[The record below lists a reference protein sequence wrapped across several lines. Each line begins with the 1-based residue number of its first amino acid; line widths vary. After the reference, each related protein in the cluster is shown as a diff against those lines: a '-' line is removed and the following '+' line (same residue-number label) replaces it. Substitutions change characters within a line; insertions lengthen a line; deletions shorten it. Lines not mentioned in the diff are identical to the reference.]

1 MKIAGYQMQPVV
13 GDIEA
18 NLSKIETAAEKAA
31 AQGVDLLIA
40 PELALTGYGAAE
52 RFPGLATPAHGPVT
66 DRLSEIAARHGLAIV
81 AGFAEQTHEA
91 VFNSAFFTDGKGQ
104 TAVYRKCNLYGPYER
119 QWFRQEDR
127 RQVFVTLSGVR
138 IGFLI
143 CYDVEF
149 PENVRQLAKGGAD
162 LVVVPTALP
171 TGWSGEFIAEHMIR
185 VRAFEN
191 QVFVAYINHCGS
203 DELFAYAGL
212 SRIAAPDG
220 KLLSEAPAAG
230 EALIVADIEPAAY
243 TGSRA
248 ENTYLAD
255 LA

>member
-18 NLSKIETAAEKAA
+18 NLAKIEAAAETAAS
-31 AQGVDLLIA
+31 QGADLLIA
-40 PELALTGYGAAE
+40 PELALTGYGAADKFA
-52 RFPGLATPAHGPVT
+52 RLATPAQGPVT
-66 DRLSEIAARHGLAIV
+66 DRLSEIAESHGLAIV

-127 RQVFVTLSGVR
+127 RQVLVTLGGIR
-138 IGFLI
+138 MGFLI

-171 TGWSGEFIAEHMIR
+171 KGWSGDFIAEHMIK

-191 QVFVAYINHCGS
+191 QVFVAYINHCGA
-203 DELFAYAGL
+203 DDLFAYAGL

-220 KLLSEAPAAG
+220 KLLAEAAAAG
-230 EALIVADIEPAAY
+230 EALIAAAIEPAAY
-243 TGSRA
+243 AKSRA

>member
-13 GDIEA
+13 GDVDA
-18 NLSKIETAAEKAA
+18 NLAKIRAAAERAA
-31 AQGVDLLIA
+31 AQGAALLIA
-40 PELALTGYGAAE
+40 PELALTGYGAAD
-52 RFPGLATPAHGPVT
+52 RFPDLATPAHGHVT
-66 DRLSEIAARHGLAIV
+66 DQLSEIAARHGIAIV
-81 AGFAEQTHEA
+81 AGFAEETHEA
-91 VFNSAFFTDGKGQ
+91 TFNSAFFTDGNGQ

-119 QWFRQEDR
+119 QWFAQEDR
-127 RQVFVTLSGVR
+127 RQVLVTLGGIR
-138 IGFLI
+138 LGFLI

-171 TGWSGEFIAEHMIR
+171 KGWSGDFIANQMIP

-191 QVFVAYINHCGS
+191 QVFVAYINHSGS

-220 KLLSEAPAAG
+220 KLLAEAPAEG
-230 EALIVADIEPAAY
+230 EALIIADINPAAY
-243 TGSRA
+243 AQSRA

>member
-18 NLSKIETAAEKAA
+18 NLAKIETAAEKAA

-52 RFPGLATPAHGPVT
+52 RFPGLAMPAHGPVT
-66 DRLSEIAARHGLAIV
+66 DRLSEIAARHRLAIV

-119 QWFRQEDR
+119 QWFRQEER
-127 RQVFVTLSGVR
+127 RQVFVTLGGVR

-171 TGWSGEFIAEHMIR
+171 TGWSGEFIAEHMIQ

-230 EALIVADIEPAAY
+230 EALIVADIEPPAY
-243 TGSRA
+243 AGSRA